1 MPKVTT
7 LGFRSIARYITVR
20 RRTLEALR
28 ENGNSAKR
36 SAQENAIVG
45 EIGRIISSTLNIE
58 EVYERFAQEVRK
70 LIPFDRISININDLK
85 ENTITIAYTAGIEV
99 PGRQVGDV
107 IPLDGSVNKEILRT
121 RSNLLIQREDR
132 SEWTARFPALLPYLQ
147 SGFRSMMSIPLIS
160 KDEVIGVLHL
170 RSFKTNAYTEM
181 DLKLAERVA
190 SQVAGAIAIAQLF
203 AERKRTEE
211 ALRESESKFKDLYD
225 HAPLGYHEYN
235 AEGCITT
242 VNRTDQDMLGYTR
255 EEMIGLPI
263 WKLNV
268 NEDTVREQVMAKL
281 AGTRP
286 PGKELERTYR
296 RKDGTTFPVLIEDR
310 LILDENGRIKGIRC
324 TIQDIT
330 GIKQADEAV
339 KRSEEAAKR
348 LAQENAAM
356 AEIGR
361 IINSSLNIEDV
372 YERFAEEVCK
382 VIPFDRISIN
392 TINPDRA
399 SITVAYSFGVK
410 IEDREEGLVLPLD
423 GPFFEY
429 ILNRQSGFL
438 IHPQDE
444 SELTERFPNLVRH
457 FRVGI
462 RTMIAVPLISK
473 DQAIGILHIQ
483 SLKPNAYTETDLRI
497 AERVGNQIAGAIV
510 NALLFA
516 ERKKVEEALRESEI
530 MFQELF
536 DEAPVGYHELDTGGR
551 ITRVNRTERQMLAY
565 TAEEMLGQPVW
576 KFIFEEEVSRQ
587 SVMAKMAG
595 MKTPKK
601 SFERNYRRKD
611 GSIIPV
617 LIEERLLKDREGRI
631 VGIRSIQQD
640 ITERKQAEEELRK
653 AHEMLEKR
661 VEERTAE
668 LSKANEL
675 LKQEI
680 AEREQMQEKLLISER
695 LATLGLFSG
704 SISHELK
711 NPLSTIDSSV
721 YYLKTK
727 LKDADEKVRTHLD
740 RIKSSVGSSLAIID
754 SLRNLTQIKEPRLQ
768 RTDLKSVT
776 LDAIVNSEVPGTV
789 NVIRSITEQEV
800 WVNADPEQLKMAF
813 KNIVNNAIQAMDGK
827 GTLEVTVGKIDDQ
840 VELSFTDTGPGIAP
854 ENRNKIFQPLFST
867 KAKGLGFGLSIAKM
881 IIDKHSGTIQAKSE
895 PGKGATILIRL
906 SLYAQS

>member
-1 MPKVTT
+1 MQKVTT
-7 LGFRSIARYITVR
+7 LGLRSIAHNITER
-20 RRTLEALR
+20 RRTQEALR
-28 ENGNSAKR
+28 KNGDSAKR
-36 SAQENAIVG
+36 SAQESAIVG

-58 EVYERFAQEVRK
+58 EVYEHFAEEVRK
-70 LIPFDRISININDLK
+70 LIPFDRISINLNSLK
-85 ENTITIAYTAGIEV
+85 ENSIIIAYTAGVDV

-107 IPLDGSVNKEILRT
+107 VPLDGSVNKEILRT
-121 RSNLLIQREDR
+121 RSSLLIQLEDR
-132 SEWTARFPALLPYLQ
+132 AELAARFPALLPYLQ

-181 DLKLAERVA
+181 DLKIAERVA
-190 SQVAGAIAIAQLF
+190 SQVASVIANAQLF
-203 AERKRTEE
+203 AEHKRTEA
-211 ALRESESKFKDLYD
+211 ALRESERKFRDLYD

-235 AEGCITT
+235 AEGTITT
-242 VNRTDQDMLGYTR
+242 VNRTDQDMLGYTA
-255 EEMIGLPI
+255 EELIGLPI

-268 NEDTVREQVMAKL
+268 NEDTVRKQVMAKL
-281 AGTRP
+281 AGTLP
-286 PGKELERTYR
+286 PGKELKRIYR

-310 LILDENGRIKGIRC
+310 LIFDENGCIKGIRC

-330 GIKQADEAV
+330 GIKQAEEALQ
-339 KRSEEAAKR
+339 RSEEAAKR
-348 LAQENAAM
+348 LAQENATM

-410 IEDREEGLVLPLD
+410 IEDREGLVLPLD

-429 ILNRQSGFL
+429 ILDRQSGFL

-444 SELTERFPNLVRH
+444 SELTERFPNFVRH
-457 FRVGI
+457 FRAGI

-510 NALLFA
+510 NVLLFA
-516 ERKKVEEALRESEI
+516 ER
-530 MFQELF
+530 
-536 DEAPVGYHELDTGGR
+536 
-551 ITRVNRTERQMLAY
+551 NR
-565 TAEEMLGQPVW
+565 
-576 KFIFEEEVSRQ
+576 
-587 SVMAKMAG
+587 AG
-595 MKTPKK
+595 
-601 SFERNYRRKD
+601 
-611 GSIIPV
+611 
-617 LIEERLLKDREGRI
+617 
-631 VGIRSIQQD
+631 
-640 ITERKQAEEELRK
+640 EELRK

-727 LKDADEKVRTHLD
+727 LKDADEKVRTHFD

-789 NVIRSITEQEV
+789 NVIRNITEQEV
-800 WVNADPEQLKMAF
+800 LVNADPEQLKMAF
-813 KNIVNNAIQAMDGK
+813 KNIVKNAIQAMDGK

-840 VELSFTDTGPGIAP
+840 AELSFTDTGPGIAP
-854 ENRNKIFQPLFST
+854 ENIDKIFQPLFST

-881 IIDKHSGTIQAKSE
+881 IIDKHGGSIQAKPE

-906 SLYAQS
+906 SLSGQP

>member
-1 MPKVTT
+1 MSRFFFSLHSSRNAKGGHIG
-7 LGFRSIARYITVR
+7 LRSIARYITER

-58 EVYERFAQEVRK
+58 EVYERFAEEVRK
-70 LIPFDRISININDLK
+70 LIPFDRISININDVK
-85 ENTITIAYTAGIEV
+85 ENTTTIAYTAGIEI
-99 PGRQVGDV
+99 PGRQAGDV

-121 RSNLLIQREDR
+121 RSSLLIQLENRAELA
-132 SEWTARFPALLPYLQ
+132 ARFPPLLPYLQ
-147 SGFRSMMSIPLIS
+147 SGFRSMVSVPLIS

-190 SQVAGAIAIAQLF
+190 SQVASVIANAQLF
-203 AERKRTEE
+203 AEHKRTEE
-211 ALRESESKFKDLYD
+211 ALRESERKFRDLYD
-225 HAPLGYHEYN
+225 HAPLGYHEYDK
-235 AEGCITT
+235 EGRITN
-242 VNRTDQDMLGYTR
+242 VNRTDSEMLGYTR
-255 EEMIGLPI
+255 EEMIGQPI

-268 NEDTVREQVMAKL
+268 NEETVREQVMAKL
-281 AGTRP
+281 AGTLP
-286 PGKELERTYR
+286 PGKELKRIYR

-330 GIKQADEAV
+330 GIKQADEAL

-348 LAQENAAM
+348 LAQENATM

-361 IINSSLNIEDV
+361 IINSSLNTEDV

-399 SITVAYSFGVK
+399 SITIAYSFGVK
-410 IEDREEGLVLPLD
+410 IEDREGLVLPLD

-429 ILNRQSGFL
+429 ILNGQSGFL

-444 SELTERFPNLVRH
+444 SELTERFPNFVRH

-510 NALLFA
+510 NVLLFA
-516 ERKKVEEALRESEI
+516 ERKR
-530 MFQELF
+530 
-536 DEAPVGYHELDTGGR
+536 
-551 ITRVNRTERQMLAY
+551 
-565 TAEEMLGQPVW
+565 
-576 KFIFEEEVSRQ
+576 
-587 SVMAKMAG
+587 AG
-595 MKTPKK
+595 
-601 SFERNYRRKD
+601 
-611 GSIIPV
+611 
-617 LIEERLLKDREGRI
+617 
-631 VGIRSIQQD
+631 
-640 ITERKQAEEELRK
+640 EELRK

-740 RIKSSVGSSLAIID
+740 RIKSSVGGSLAIID

-768 RTDLKSVT
+768 RIDLKSVT
-776 LDAIVNSEVPGTV
+776 SDAIVNAEVPETV
-789 NVIRSITEQEV
+789 NVIRNIAEQEV
-800 WVNADPEQLKMAF
+800 LVNADPEQLRMAF
-813 KNIVNNAIQAMDGK
+813 KNIVKNAIQAMDGK

-854 ENRNKIFQPLFST
+854 ENRDKIFQPLFST

-881 IIDKHSGTIQAKSE
+881 IIDKHSGTIQARSE

-906 SLYAQS
+906 SL

>member
-1 MPKVTT
+1 MTT

-58 EVYERFAQEVRK
+58 EVYERFAEEVRK

-85 ENTITIAYTAGIEV
+85 DNTITIAYTAGIEV

-121 RSNLLIQREDR
+121 PSSLLIQREDR
-132 SEWTARFPALLPYLQ
+132 AELAARFPALLPYLQ

-203 AERKRTEE
+203 AEHKRTEE

-235 AEGCITT
+235 AEGYITT
-242 VNRTDQDMLGYTR
+242 VNHTDQDMLGYTR

-310 LILDENGRIKGIRC
+310 LILNENGHIKGIRC

-392 TINPDRA
+392 TINPDRT
-399 SITVAYSFGVK
+399 SITIAYSFGVK
-410 IEDREEGLVLPLD
+410 IEDREGLVLPLD

-429 ILNRQSGFL
+429 ILNGRSGFL

-444 SELTERFPNLVRH
+444 SELTERFPNFVRH

-510 NALLFA
+510 NVLLFA
-516 ERKKVEEALRESEI
+516 ERKR
-530 MFQELF
+530 
-536 DEAPVGYHELDTGGR
+536 
-551 ITRVNRTERQMLAY
+551 
-565 TAEEMLGQPVW
+565 
-576 KFIFEEEVSRQ
+576 
-587 SVMAKMAG
+587 AG
-595 MKTPKK
+595 
-601 SFERNYRRKD
+601 
-611 GSIIPV
+611 
-617 LIEERLLKDREGRI
+617 
-631 VGIRSIQQD
+631 
-640 ITERKQAEEELRK
+640 EELRK

-789 NVIRSITEQEV
+789 NVIRNITEQEV

-813 KNIVNNAIQAMDGK
+813 KNIVKNAIQAMDGK

-867 KAKGLGFGLSIAKM
+867 KAKGLGFGLSITKM
-881 IIDKHSGTIQAKSE
+881 IIDKHGGTIQAKSE

-906 SLYAQS
+906 SLYIQS